1 MFALLWI
8 REENVDI
15 VPHIV
20 PYIVPHIVPYIVPHI
35 VPYIPEFY
43 FSWR

>member
-20 PYIVPHIVPYIVPHI
+20 PYIVPHIVPYI
-35 VPYIPEFY
+35 PEFY